1 MEREIFS
8 CLIPGLTGLILGPLG
23 FDCCHLQRTNND
35 LENVGFQNLPG
46 GGVAIGAKFLDC

>member
-35 LENVGFQNLPG
+35 LENVGFQNLSG
-46 GGVAIGAKFLDC
+46 GGVAIGVKF